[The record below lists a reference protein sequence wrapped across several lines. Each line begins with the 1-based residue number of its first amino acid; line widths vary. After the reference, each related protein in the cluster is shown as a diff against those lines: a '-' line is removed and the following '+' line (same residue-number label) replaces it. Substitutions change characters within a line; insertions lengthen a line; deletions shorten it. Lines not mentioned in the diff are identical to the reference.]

1 MGMIMLELTT
11 GCKTFA
17 NVEHNVNLIYKIID
31 GERPEITNDTP
42 ECFSNLMKKCWD
54 SNPSK
59 RPSILEIYNSACK
72 WPETFEQAF
81 KQAEM
86 ERLELIQLKKLGP
99 KFSEKS
105 HPKAIF
111 TSRALSS
118 LISK

>member
-42 ECFSNLMKKCWD
+42 ECFADLMKKCWD

-59 RPSILEIYNSACK
+59 RPSILEIYNSAFK
-72 WPETFEQAF
+72 WHESSFSYFSIELKETF
-81 KQAEM
+81 KQAEIK
-86 ERLELIQLKKLGP
+86 RLELIQLNKLGP
-99 KFSEKS
+99 RFRSEERRVGKE
-105 HPKAIF
+105 
-111 TSRALSS
+111 
-118 LISK
+118 